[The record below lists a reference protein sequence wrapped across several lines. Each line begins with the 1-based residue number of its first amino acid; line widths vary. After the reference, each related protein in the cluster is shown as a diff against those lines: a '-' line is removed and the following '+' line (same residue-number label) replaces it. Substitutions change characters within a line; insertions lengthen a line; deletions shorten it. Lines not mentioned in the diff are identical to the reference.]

1 MTNDD
6 QVVPCID
13 DCRGD
18 VRLEWP
24 DMNDKPRTGSDRVSA
39 ARSGI
44 TAAVSGGIRWV
55 FARCVR
61 VWSSVKW
68 PFAAVAA
75 VLLLAVVWGAGIEPR
90 LTDEVRVS
98 ARLPGLPDE
107 WSGERIALIADL
119 QIGMWL
125 ANTDTIKRMVG
136 RIVEERPAALLIA
149 GDFLYHPTEE
159 AGEPREA
166 RAELE
171 PEDRR
176 ALQGQIAEVV
186 ALIQPLADAGIR
198 TMAVLGNHD
207 YAMRVPTALAL
218 PVVADDLTQALRGA
232 GVVVLRN
239 EAVPLGSRDAH
250 RPPAHRLFV
259 VGLDAWFPGAT
270 DVAAALGQVPAQAPR
285 VWLMHN
291 PLSFRQLPA
300 GSAPVALGAHTHG
313 GQVRLPFMPRWSW
326 LSLVKESPVAA
337 DGWIAPG
344 FGAPGN
350 RLYVNRGIGFSV
362 VPMRINCRPELTW
375 LTLDPGSPR

>member
-1 MTNDD
+1 MSDTARSNA
-6 QVVPCID
+6 
-13 DCRGD
+13 
-18 VRLEWP
+18 
-24 DMNDKPRTGSDRVSA
+24 DRVAPRSRWSA
-39 ARSGI
+39 AASDGL
-44 TAAVSGGIRWV
+44 GWV
-55 FARCVR
+55 VARCR
-61 VWSSVKW
+61 RAWTRIKW
-68 PFAAVAA
+68 PLAAVAA
-75 VLLLAVVWGAGIEPR
+75 VLLVAVVWGAGIEPR

-98 ARLPGLPDE
+98 APLPALPDE

-125 ANTDTIKRMVG
+125 ANTDTVKRIVG
-136 RIVEERPAALLIA
+136 RIVAERPAALLIA

-176 ALQGQIAEVV
+176 AFHDQIAEVV
-186 ALIQPLADAGIR
+186 ALLQPLADAGIR
-198 TMAVLGNHD
+198 TIAVLGNHD
-207 YAMRVPTALAL
+207 YAMPVPTALAL
-218 PVVADDLTQALRGA
+218 PVVADQLTQALRDA

-239 EAVPLGSRDAH
+239 QAAPLGSRDAH
-250 RPPAHRLFV
+250 RPPGQRLFV
-259 VGLDAWFPGAT
+259 VGLDAWSPQAT
-270 DVAAALGQVPAQAPR
+270 DVAAGLGQLPAEAPR

-313 GQVRLPFMPRWSW
+313 GQVRLPFMPQWSW
-326 LSLVKESPVAA
+326 MSLVKEAPVAA
-337 DGWIAPG
+337 DGWIEPG
-344 FGAPGN
+344 FGAAGN

-375 LTLDPGSPR
+375 LTLEPGSPQ